1 MWKKNSWEIFTTSK
15 RQTTTYT
22 SIHKSLK
29 ALQYIYELFVFLTWL
44 KKHKGH
50 FGPIIDFYKS

>member
-1 MWKKNSWEIFTTSK
+1 M
-15 RQTTTYT
+15 YT

-44 KKHKGH
+44 NKHKGH
-50 FGPIIDFYKS
+50 FGPIIEFYKS